1 MAKSRTDGGWRYGE
15 LPDTAPLAMAYVP
28 LQKSVSPAYESM
40 EALSRG
46 TLFPGLDLPFM
57 GMVNKTQD
65 VTPLTE
71 MMALCFVAHELA
83 LYLDTHQD
91 DAEAF
96 AMYQSFLALKKE
108 ARERYVKQCGPV
120 THEDMLGME
129 RYAWT
134 MTGRGRADACLYMR
148 RNCSIRCGS
157 KTRIPLLRNS

>member
-1 MAKSRTDGGWRYGE
+1 MVAVCQYH
-15 LPDTAPLAMAYVP
+15 LPAVGIA
-28 LQKSVSPAYESM
+28 E
-40 EALSRG
+40 EA
-46 TLFPGLDLPFM
+46 
-57 GMVNKTQD
+57 
-65 VTPLTE
+65 E

-129 RYAWT
+129 RYAWLDDPWPWDYDRQRE
-134 MTGRGRADACLYMR
+134 G
-148 RNCSIRCGS
+148 
-157 KTRIPLLRNS
+157 

>member
-1 MAKSRTDGGWRYGE
+1 MAKNRTDGGWRYGE

-57 GMVNKTQD
+57 GMVNNTELAD
-65 VTPLTE
+65 TPLG
-71 MMALCFVAHELA
+71 
-83 LYLDTHQD
+83 THQD

-129 RYAWT
+129 RYAWLDDPWPWDYERQRE
-134 MTGRGRADACLYMR
+134 G
-148 RNCSIRCGS
+148 
-157 KTRIPLLRNS
+157 

>member
-1 MAKSRTDGGWRYGE
+1 MAKKRTDGSWRYGE

-57 GMVNKTQD
+57 GMVNQTQE
-65 VTPLTE
+65 VT
-71 MMALCFVAHELA
+71 

-129 RYAWT
+129 RYAWLDDPWPWDYDRQRE
-134 MTGRGRADACLYMR
+134 G
-148 RNCSIRCGS
+148 
-157 KTRIPLLRNS
+157 

>member
-1 MAKSRTDGGWRYGE
+1 VRVGDPIAFRVPMTQLMNNRA
-15 LPDTAPLAMAYVP
+15 AYKTFDDRACVTSM
-28 LQKSVSPAYESM
+28 LVAM

-57 GMVNKTQD
+57 GMVNQTQE

-120 THEDMLGME
+120 THADMLGME
-129 RYAWT
+129 RYAWLDDPWPWDYDRQRE
-134 MTGRGRADACLYMR
+134 G
-148 RNCSIRCGS
+148 
-157 KTRIPLLRNS
+157 

>member
-1 MAKSRTDGGWRYGE
+1 MAKNRTDGGWRYGE

-40 EALSRG
+40 EAPLPRDS
-46 TLFPGLDLPFM
+46 FPGLTCRLWAWSPDAE
-57 GMVNKTQD
+57 

-120 THEDMLGME
+120 THADMLGME
-129 RYAWT
+129 RYAWLDDPWPWDYDRQRE
-134 MTGRGRADACLYMR
+134 G
-148 RNCSIRCGS
+148 
-157 KTRIPLLRNS
+157 